1 MSSDLHDTAEASS
14 AITATE
20 AWTGQRLKRKED
32 RRLLKGQ
39 GKFVDDV
46 KRYGMGYLHFVRSP
60 YAHARIVSVDVSQ
73 AEALPGVYGT
83 LTGREAADL
92 TDPYWQVAPGDASA
106 ITEYCLAVDK
116 ACWAGHPVAAVV
128 AATREIAC
136 DAAELVEVEYEPLD
150 PLMDARKATENDAP
164 IVHEDAGTNVVLSA
178 LFDYGDVD
186 AALRDADHVL
196 RISELYFHRF
206 SSTPLECSGS
216 VAEFDAGTGEFTVTC
231 NLHGPGPSITWIS
244 GALRVP
250 AAKLHLITGD
260 IGGGFGNK
268 LTGYTYV
275 TAACLLARKLG
286 RPVKWTEWRT
296 EQQTAN
302 AHGADRWFQD
312 IEVAVAK
319 DGTLLGFSAK
329 AIDDVGAFPRYEP
342 TGAVLWTQV
351 TPGCY
356 LWRNIR
362 VDMRQ
367 VITNKTPSSANRG
380 YSRMQHLW
388 LTERIIDIV
397 SHELG
402 FDPVEIR
409 KRNYIPATDFP
420 YETPSGGIYDS
431 GDYTQSL
438 DIALELADY
447 DRFRTQR
454 GIRNNGKLLGIG
466 IGSTLDSGTQ
476 NYAQVRLAN
485 PHIPVS
491 GNNQV
496 ATIKLDLS
504 GEVVLSLG
512 SAPQGQGHETTAAQV
527 AADILGVT
535 PDDVVVHSGHDSRR
549 NTHAGWSGTNASQ
562 FAVTGLGATKG
573 AAEKLAAEIRLLA
586 GAVLGAPAA
595 EIVLAKGAA
604 LAPHG
609 GSLTFFELASL
620 VNVDNLDYP
629 ADLDVTL
636 NCRYVYRP
644 PFALPD
650 VERKFGNLTLTY
662 ASQVHLAVIEI
673 DPDTGAIE
681 ILRYVA
687 VDDCGVRVNPMIVE
701 GQVHGALAH
710 GLGAALTESYEY
722 DEHGQLLTSNF
733 YQYHVPTALD
743 MPDLHTGEV
752 VTPSPFGPVGAK
764 GMGEG
769 GGAGLH
775 TISAAVQDALRAA
788 GIRAVVHESF
798 NDPQRVWSLIHE
810 PEASQRRVIVESR

>member
-1 MSSDLHDTAEASS
+1 MASDLGAASGDQPADTQL
-14 AITATE
+14 
-20 AWTGQRLKRKED
+20 WTGQRHKRKED
-32 RRLLKGQ
+32 RRLLLGY
-39 GKFVDDV
+39 GTFVDDV
-46 KRYGMGYLHFVRSP
+46 KRHGMGYLHFVRSP
-60 YAHARIVSVDVSQ
+60 YAHARILSVDTTR
-73 AEALPGVYGT
+73 ADAAPGVYGT
-83 LTGREAADL
+83 LTGSEAASI

-116 ACWAGHPVAAVV
+116 VCWSGHPVAAVV
-128 AATREIAC
+128 AATRELAR
-136 DAAELVEVEYEPLD
+136 DAAELVDVEYEPLE
-150 PLMDARKATENDAP
+150 PLLNARVSSEASAP
-164 IVHEDAGTNVVLSA
+164 VIHERAGTNVVLSQR
-178 LFDYGDVD
+178 FDYGDID
-186 AALRDADHVL
+186 EALAAADHVV

-206 SSTPLECSGS
+206 SSTPLECSGT
-216 VAEFDAGTGEFTVTC
+216 VAEWDAGTGEFSVTC

-244 GALRVP
+244 GALRIP
-250 AAKLHLITGD
+250 ASKLRLITHD

-275 TAACLLARKLG
+275 TAACLLARKLR
-286 RPVKWTEWRT
+286 RPVNWTEWRT
-296 EQQTAN
+296 DQQTAN

-312 IEVAVAK
+312 IAVAVAK

-356 LWRNIR
+356 GWRNIR
-362 VDMRQ
+362 VDMKQ
-367 VITNKTPSSANRG
+367 VITTKTPSSANRG

-388 LTERIIDIV
+388 LTERVIDIV

-409 KRNYIPATDFP
+409 KRNYIPSSAFP
-420 YETPSGGIYDS
+420 YETPSGGVYDS

-438 DIALELADY
+438 DVALELADY
-447 DRFRTQR
+447 DHFRTER
-454 GIRNNGKLLGIG
+454 GMRSSGKLLGIG

-535 PDDVVVHSGHDSRR
+535 PDDILVHAGHDSRR
-549 NTHAGWSGTNASQ
+549 NTHSGWSGTNASQ

-573 AAEKLAAEIRLLA
+573 AAEALASELRILA
-586 GAVLGAPAA
+586 GAVLDTPPDQVVLSKGSAA
-595 EIVLAKGAA
+595 
-604 LAPHG
+604 APHG
-609 GSLTFFELASL
+609 GSLTFFEMASL

-629 ADLDVTL
+629 ASVDVTL
-636 NCRYVYRP
+636 NCRFVYRP
-644 PFALPD
+644 PFTLPD

-662 ASQVHLAVIEI
+662 ASQVHVAIIEI
-673 DPDTGAIE
+673 DPETGEVE

-743 MPDLHTGEV
+743 MPDLRTGEV
-752 VTPSPFGPVGAK
+752 VSPSPFAPVGAK

-769 GGAGLH
+769 GGGALH
-775 TISAAVQDALRAA
+775 TMSAAIQDALRAG
-788 GIRAVVHESF
+788 GIKATVYESF
-798 NDPQRVWSLIHE
+798 NDPQRVWSLIRD
-810 PEASQRRVIVESR
+810 PAASSRRITVESR